1 MVKNGYILNV
11 STNNI
16 ASFLDMSPLSSSN
29 YFSYRL
35 YIGAVDG
42 NILHASDSAI
52 FMKYSLVPPFRK
64 NWGKGTQ

>member
-1 MVKNGYILNV
+1 MSNGDEWKDSSPLYF
-11 STNNI
+11 TY
-16 ASFLDMSPLSSSN
+16 MSPLSSSN